1 MKRTINFR
9 QFEQAFKYMGR
20 ENQFPEGLSALFDYL
35 ESYEQDTDSELE
47 LDVIALCCDFTE
59 CKLSEAL
66 NNYSLDSIDDLR
78 DNTIVIMVGSEN
90 DEDPTIIYQ
99 NY

>member
-47 LDVIALCCDFTE
+47 LDVIVL
-59 CKLSEAL
+59 
-66 NNYSLDSIDDLR
+66 
-78 DNTIVIMVGSEN
+78 
-90 DEDPTIIYQ
+90 
-99 NY
+99 